1 MATASD
7 GLVDVSTLVG
17 FFEAS
22 EDATNHAREE
32 AQRDRDYVDNIQLT
46 AEELEAYRKRRQ
58 PPIIVNRIKRKV
70 DFLKG
75 YEQAQRVQPRVL
87 PRTPAHEE
95 DAEGC
100 EQALRYVAD
109 AQRFSHKRSRVWDNI
124 LVEGMGGYRIG
135 VKQNAKGEIDVE
147 VDVIP
152 WDRMFYDP
160 HSSAPDFSDA
170 GYLGVVKWMDLDE
183 AIAQYPE
190 GQEALEW
197 TLDNLHTSDTY
208 DDKPKFTVWADKK
221 RKRVRICQIWVKK
234 LNEWHYA
241 EFTKG
246 GILKAGRS
254 PYQTDGG
261 ESDCELVFGSAYVN
275 RDNERYGLVREMIGP
290 QDEINKRRSK
300 ALHLLNTNQVVAEE
314 GAVRDVEK
322 ARREMARPDGW
333 VTISPGYTDKVKI
346 ETRLDLATGHLQLLQ
361 EAKNEIDLMAGN
373 IGLQG
378 GQTQTKEA
386 ASGKAIMAS
395 QQSAMMEVAPLMD
408 ALRDMDLRVFRAVW
422 NRVRQFWKEQKW
434 IRVTDDEKNVKW
446 LGLNVDPL
454 EVQMLA
460 MNNPQQAQKIAGT
473 VGSVAEMDV
482 DINIEEAPDGISSQM
497 EQFQSLVQLKQFD
510 ANGEIPMKAL
520 ISAMPNLRNKEQI
533 LQQMEA
539 GQQPSNPQQAMLQQ
553 TQMQME
559 LQNAQFKIEEQAARA
574 EKTAAEA
581 QKVKV
586 ETALL
591 PQKMMADIY
600 APIHAQQA
608 QTHDN
613 ERQRQHEYE
622 MGERS
627 HANEAEG
634 SERDRMHDM
643 ANRER
648 DRQTQFEQSERDKE
662 FARENSQ
669 RDQEHDARM
678 AQQQAQMRQPAR

>member
-1 MATASD
+1 MATAALEVND
-7 GLVDVSTLVG
+7 LVSM
-17 FFEAS
+17 FEAS
-22 EDATNHAREE
+22 EDASYDARLES
-32 AQRDRDYVDNIQLT
+32 QRDRDYVDNIQLT
-46 AEELEAYRKRRQ
+46 AEEIAAYKKRRQ
-58 PPIIVNRIKRKV
+58 PPIVVNRIKRKV

-87 PRTPAHEE
+87 PRTPAHEQ

-100 EQALRYVAD
+100 EQALRYVSD
-109 AQRFSHKRSRVWDNI
+109 SQRFDHKRSRVWDNL
-124 LVEGMGGYRIG
+124 LVEGMAGYRVAI
-135 VKQNAKGEIDVE
+135 KQNRKGE
-147 VDVIP
+147 VDVVLDVVP
-152 WDRMFYDP
+152 WDRMFFDP

-170 GYLGVVKWMDLDE
+170 GYLGVVKWMDYDE
-183 AIAQYPE
+183 AVAQYPD
-190 GQEALEW
+190 GVEALES
-197 TLDNLHTSDTY
+197 TLASVSNSDTF
-208 DDKPKFTVWADKK
+208 DDKPKYSLWADKK

-234 LNEWHYA
+234 HDEWQFA

-254 PYQTDGG
+254 PYQTDSG

-275 RDNERYGLVREMIGP
+275 RENDRYGLVREMIGP

-346 ETRLDLATGHLQLLQ
+346 ETRLDLATGHLQMLQ

-378 GQTQTKEA
+378 GHTQSKDA
-386 ASGKAIMAS
+386 ASGKAILAS

-422 NRVRQFWKEQKW
+422 NRIRQFWREQKW
-434 IRVTDDEKNVKW
+434 VRVTDDEKNIKW
-446 LGLNVDPL
+446 VGLNVDPMQ
-454 EVQMLA
+454 VQMLA
-460 MNNPQQAQKIAGT
+460 MNNPEAAQKVA
-473 VGSVAEMDV
+473 GSVANLAEMDC
-482 DINIEEAPDGISSQM
+482 DIIIDDAPDGITSQM
-497 EQFQSLVQLKQFD
+497 EQFQALVSLKQFD

-520 ISAMPNLRNKEQI
+520 IAAMPNLHNKEQVMA
-533 LQQMEA
+533 QMEA
-539 GQQPSNPQQAMLQQ
+539 GKQPEDPQQAMLQQ
-553 TQMQME
+553 TQIQME
-559 LQNAQFKIEEQAARA
+559 MQNAQFKIQEQAAKA

-600 APIHAQQA
+600 APIHAQQT
-608 QTHDN
+608 QTDDN
-613 ERQRQHEYE
+613 ERQRQHEAG
-622 MGERS
+622 M
-627 HANEAEG
+627 
-634 SERDRMHDM
+634 SERQRQHEDYSG
-643 ANRER
+643 ER
-648 DRQTQFEQSERDKE
+648 DRQAQFEQSERDKE
-662 FARENSQ
+662 FARENSA

>member
-1 MATASD
+1 M
-7 GLVDVSTLVG
+7 
-17 FFEAS
+17 FEAS
-22 EDATNHAREE
+22 EDASYDARLES
-32 AQRDRDYVDNIQLT
+32 QRDRDYVDNIQLT
-46 AEELEAYRKRRQ
+46 AEEIAAYKKRRQ
-58 PPIIVNRIKRKV
+58 PPIVVNRIKRKV

-87 PRTPAHEE
+87 PRTPAHEQ

-100 EQALRYVAD
+100 EQALRYVSD
-109 AQRFSHKRSRVWDNI
+109 SQRFDHKRSRVWDNL
-124 LVEGMGGYRIG
+124 LVEGMAGYRVAI
-135 VKQNAKGEIDVE
+135 KQNRKGE
-147 VDVIP
+147 VDVVLDVVP
-152 WDRMFYDP
+152 WDRMFFDP

-170 GYLGVVKWMDLDE
+170 GYLGVVKWMDYDE
-183 AIAQYPE
+183 AVAQYPD
-190 GQEALEW
+190 GVEALES
-197 TLDNLHTSDTY
+197 TLASVSNSDTF
-208 DDKPKFTVWADKK
+208 DDKPKYSLWADKK

-234 LNEWHYA
+234 HDEWQFA

-254 PYQTDGG
+254 PYQTDSG

-275 RDNERYGLVREMIGP
+275 RENDRYGLVREMIGP

-346 ETRLDLATGHLQLLQ
+346 ETRLDLATGHLQMLQ

-378 GQTQTKEA
+378 GHTQSKDA
-386 ASGKAIMAS
+386 ASGKAILAS

-422 NRVRQFWKEQKW
+422 NRIRQFWREQKW
-434 IRVTDDEKNVKW
+434 VRVTDDEKNIKW
-446 LGLNVDPL
+446 VGLNVDPMQ
-454 EVQMLA
+454 VQMLA
-460 MNNPQQAQKIAGT
+460 MNNPEAAQKVA
-473 VGSVAEMDV
+473 GSVANLAEMDC
-482 DINIEEAPDGISSQM
+482 DIIIDDAPDGITSQM
-497 EQFQSLVQLKQFD
+497 EQFQALVSLKQFD

-520 ISAMPNLRNKEQI
+520 IAAMPNLHNKEQVMA
-533 LQQMEA
+533 QMEA
-539 GQQPSNPQQAMLQQ
+539 GKRPEDPQQAMLQQ
-553 TQMQME
+553 TQIQME
-559 LQNAQFKIEEQAARA
+559 MQNAQFKIQEQAARA

-600 APIHAQQA
+600 APIHAQQT
-608 QTHDN
+608 QTDDN
-613 ERQRQHEYE
+613 ERQRQHEAG
-622 MGERS
+622 M
-627 HANEAEG
+627 
-634 SERDRMHDM
+634 SERQRQHEDYSG
-643 ANRER
+643 ER
-648 DRQTQFEQSERDKE
+648 DRQAQFEQSERDKE
-662 FARENSQ
+662 FARENSA

>member
-1 MATASD
+1 MATAALEVND
-7 GLVDVSTLVG
+7 LVSM
-17 FFEAS
+17 FEAS
-22 EDATNHAREE
+22 EDASYDARLES
-32 AQRDRDYVDNIQLT
+32 QRDRDYVDNIQLT
-46 AEELEAYRKRRQ
+46 AEEIAAYKKRRQ
-58 PPIIVNRIKRKV
+58 PPIVVNRIKRKV

-87 PRTPAHEE
+87 PRTPAHEQ

-100 EQALRYVAD
+100 EQALRYVSD
-109 AQRFSHKRSRVWDNI
+109 NQRFDHKRSRVWDNL
-124 LVEGMGGYRIG
+124 LVEGMAGYRVAI
-135 VKQNAKGEIDVE
+135 KQNRKGE
-147 VDVIP
+147 VDVVLDVVP
-152 WDRMFYDP
+152 WDRMFFDP

-170 GYLGVVKWMDLDE
+170 GYLGVVKWMDYDE
-183 AIAQYPE
+183 AVAQYPD
-190 GQEALEW
+190 GVEALES
-197 TLDNLHTSDTY
+197 TLASVSNSDTF
-208 DDKPKFTVWADKK
+208 DDKPKYSLWADKK

-234 LNEWHYA
+234 HDEWQFA

-254 PYQTDGG
+254 PYQTDSG

-275 RDNERYGLVREMIGP
+275 RENDRYGLVREMIGP

-346 ETRLDLATGHLQLLQ
+346 ETRLDLATGHLQMLQ

-378 GQTQTKEA
+378 GHTQSKDA
-386 ASGKAIMAS
+386 ASGKAILAS

-408 ALRDMDLRVFRAVW
+408 ALRDLDLRVFRAVW
-422 NRVRQFWKEQKW
+422 NRIRQFWREQKW
-434 IRVTDDEKNVKW
+434 VRVTDDEKNIKW
-446 LGLNVDPL
+446 VGLNVDPMQ
-454 EVQMLA
+454 VQMLA
-460 MNNPQQAQKIAGT
+460 INNPEAAQKVA
-473 VGSVAEMDV
+473 GSVANLAEMDC
-482 DINIEEAPDGISSQM
+482 DIIIDDAPDGITSQM
-497 EQFQSLVQLKQFD
+497 EQFQALVSLKQFD

-520 ISAMPNLRNKEQI
+520 IAAMPNLHNKEQVMA
-533 LQQMEA
+533 QMEA
-539 GQQPSNPQQAMLQQ
+539 GKQPEDPQQAMLQQ
-553 TQMQME
+553 TQIQME
-559 LQNAQFKIEEQAARA
+559 MQNAQFKIQEQAAKA

-600 APIHAQQA
+600 APIHAQQT
-608 QTHDN
+608 QTDDN
-613 ERQRQHEYE
+613 ERQRQHEAG
-622 MGERS
+622 M
-627 HANEAEG
+627 
-634 SERDRMHDM
+634 SERQRQHEDYSG
-643 ANRER
+643 ER
-648 DRQTQFEQSERDKE
+648 DRQSQFEQSERDKE
-662 FARENSQ
+662 FARENSA

>member
-1 MATASD
+1 M
-7 GLVDVSTLVG
+7 
-17 FFEAS
+17 FEAS
-22 EDATNHAREE
+22 EDASYDARLES
-32 AQRDRDYVDNIQLT
+32 QRDRDYVDNIQLT
-46 AEELEAYRKRRQ
+46 AEEIAAYKKRRQ
-58 PPIIVNRIKRKV
+58 PPIVVNRIKRKV

-87 PRTPAHEE
+87 PRTPAHEQ

-100 EQALRYVAD
+100 EQALRYVSD
-109 AQRFSHKRSRVWDNI
+109 NQRFDHKRSRVWDNL
-124 LVEGMGGYRIG
+124 LVEGMAGYRVAI
-135 VKQNAKGEIDVE
+135 KQNRKGE
-147 VDVIP
+147 VDVVLDVVP
-152 WDRMFYDP
+152 WDRMFFDP

-170 GYLGVVKWMDLDE
+170 GYLGVVKWMDYDE
-183 AIAQYPE
+183 AVAQYPD
-190 GQEALEW
+190 GVEALES
-197 TLDNLHTSDTY
+197 TLASVSNSDTF
-208 DDKPKFTVWADKK
+208 DDKPKYSLWADKK

-234 LNEWHYA
+234 HDEWQFA

-254 PYQTDGG
+254 PYQTDSG

-275 RDNERYGLVREMIGP
+275 RENDRYGLVREMIGP

-346 ETRLDLATGHLQLLQ
+346 ETRLDLATGHLQMLQ

-378 GQTQTKEA
+378 GHTQSKDA
-386 ASGKAIMAS
+386 ASGKAILAS

-422 NRVRQFWKEQKW
+422 NRIRQFWREQKW
-434 IRVTDDEKNVKW
+434 VRVTDDEKNIKW
-446 LGLNVDPL
+446 VGLNVDPMQ
-454 EVQMLA
+454 VQMLA
-460 MNNPQQAQKIAGT
+460 INNPEAAQKVA
-473 VGSVAEMDV
+473 GSVANLAEMDC
-482 DINIEEAPDGISSQM
+482 DIIIDDAPDGITSQM
-497 EQFQSLVQLKQFD
+497 EQFQALVSLKQFD

-520 ISAMPNLRNKEQI
+520 IAAMPNLHNKEQVMA
-533 LQQMEA
+533 QMEA
-539 GQQPSNPQQAMLQQ
+539 GKQPEDPQQAMLQQ
-553 TQMQME
+553 TQIQME
-559 LQNAQFKIEEQAARA
+559 MQNAQFKIQEQAAKA

-600 APIHAQQA
+600 APIHAQQT
-608 QTHDN
+608 QTDDN
-613 ERQRQHEYE
+613 ERQRQHEAG
-622 MGERS
+622 M
-627 HANEAEG
+627 
-634 SERDRMHDM
+634 SERQRQHEDYSG
-643 ANRER
+643 ER
-648 DRQTQFEQSERDKE
+648 DRQSQFEQSERDKE
-662 FARENSQ
+662 FARENSA

>member
-1 MATASD
+1 MATAALEVND
-7 GLVDVSTLVG
+7 LVSM
-17 FFEAS
+17 FEAS
-22 EDATNHAREE
+22 EDASYDARLES
-32 AQRDRDYVDNIQLT
+32 QRDRDYVDNIQLT
-46 AEELEAYRKRRQ
+46 AEEIAAYKKRRQ
-58 PPIIVNRIKRKV
+58 PPIVVNRIKRKV

-87 PRTPAHEE
+87 PRTPAHEQ

-100 EQALRYVAD
+100 EQALRYVSD
-109 AQRFSHKRSRVWDNI
+109 SQRFDHKRSRVWDNL
-124 LVEGMGGYRIG
+124 LVEGMAGYRVAI
-135 VKQNAKGEIDVE
+135 KQNRKGE
-147 VDVIP
+147 VDVVLDVVP
-152 WDRMFYDP
+152 WDRMFFDP

-170 GYLGVVKWMDLDE
+170 GYLGVVKWMDYDE
-183 AIAQYPE
+183 AVAQYPD
-190 GQEALEW
+190 GVEALES
-197 TLDNLHTSDTY
+197 TLASVSNSDTF
-208 DDKPKFTVWADKK
+208 DDKPKYSLWADKK

-234 LNEWHYA
+234 HDEWQFA

-254 PYQTDGG
+254 PYQTDSG

-275 RDNERYGLVREMIGP
+275 RENDRYGLVREMIGP

-346 ETRLDLATGHLQLLQ
+346 ETRLDLATGHLQMLQ

-378 GQTQTKEA
+378 GHTQSKDA
-386 ASGKAIMAS
+386 ASGKAILAS

-422 NRVRQFWKEQKW
+422 NRIRQFWREQKW
-434 IRVTDDEKNVKW
+434 VRVTDDEKNIKW
-446 LGLNVDPL
+446 VGLNVDPMQ
-454 EVQMLA
+454 VQMLA
-460 MNNPQQAQKIAGT
+460 MNNPEAAQKVA
-473 VGSVAEMDV
+473 GSVANLAEMDC
-482 DINIEEAPDGISSQM
+482 DIIIDDAPDGITSQM
-497 EQFQSLVQLKQFD
+497 EQFQALVSLKQFD

-520 ISAMPNLRNKEQI
+520 IAAMPNLHNKEQVMA
-533 LQQMEA
+533 QMEA
-539 GQQPSNPQQAMLQQ
+539 GKRPEDPQQAMLQQ
-553 TQMQME
+553 TQIQME
-559 LQNAQFKIEEQAARA
+559 MQNAQFKIQEQAARA

-600 APIHAQQA
+600 APIHAQQT
-608 QTHDN
+608 QTDDN
-613 ERQRQHEYE
+613 ERQRQHEAG
-622 MGERS
+622 M
-627 HANEAEG
+627 
-634 SERDRMHDM
+634 SERQRQHEDYSG
-643 ANRER
+643 ER
-648 DRQTQFEQSERDKE
+648 DRQAQFEQSERDKE
-662 FARENSQ
+662 FARENSA

>member
-1 MATASD
+1 MATAALEVND
-7 GLVDVSTLVG
+7 LVSM
-17 FFEAS
+17 FEAS
-22 EDATNHAREE
+22 EDASYDARLES
-32 AQRDRDYVDNIQLT
+32 QRDRDYVDNIQLT
-46 AEELEAYRKRRQ
+46 AEEIAAYKKRRQ
-58 PPIIVNRIKRKV
+58 PPIVVNRIKRKV

-87 PRTPAHEE
+87 PRTPAHEQ

-100 EQALRYVAD
+100 EQALRYVSD
-109 AQRFSHKRSRVWDNI
+109 NQRFDHKRSRVWDNL
-124 LVEGMGGYRIG
+124 LVEGMAGYRVAI
-135 VKQNAKGEIDVE
+135 KQNRKGE
-147 VDVIP
+147 VDVVLDVVP
-152 WDRMFYDP
+152 WDRMFFDP

-170 GYLGVVKWMDLDE
+170 GYLGVVKWMDYDE
-183 AIAQYPE
+183 AVAQYPD
-190 GQEALEW
+190 GVEALES
-197 TLDNLHTSDTY
+197 TLASVSNSDTF
-208 DDKPKFTVWADKK
+208 DDKPKYSLWADKK

-234 LNEWHYA
+234 HDEWQFA

-254 PYQTDGG
+254 PYQTDSG

-275 RDNERYGLVREMIGP
+275 RENDRYGLVREMIGP

-346 ETRLDLATGHLQLLQ
+346 ETRLDLATGHLQMLQ

-378 GQTQTKEA
+378 GHTQSKDA
-386 ASGKAIMAS
+386 ASGKAILAS

-422 NRVRQFWKEQKW
+422 NRIRQFWREQKW
-434 IRVTDDEKNVKW
+434 VRVTDDEKNIKW
-446 LGLNVDPL
+446 VGLNVDPMQ
-454 EVQMLA
+454 VQMLA
-460 MNNPQQAQKIAGT
+460 INNPEAAQKVA
-473 VGSVAEMDV
+473 GSVANLAEMDC
-482 DINIEEAPDGISSQM
+482 DIIIDDAPDGITSQM
-497 EQFQSLVQLKQFD
+497 EQFQALVSLKQFD

-520 ISAMPNLRNKEQI
+520 IAAMPNLHNKEQVMA
-533 LQQMEA
+533 QMEA
-539 GQQPSNPQQAMLQQ
+539 GKQPEDPQQAMLQQ
-553 TQMQME
+553 TQIQME
-559 LQNAQFKIEEQAARA
+559 MQNAQFKIQEQAAKA

-600 APIHAQQA
+600 APIHAQQT
-608 QTHDN
+608 QTDDN
-613 ERQRQHEYE
+613 ERQRQHEAG
-622 MGERS
+622 M
-627 HANEAEG
+627 
-634 SERDRMHDM
+634 SERQRQHEDYSG
-643 ANRER
+643 ER
-648 DRQTQFEQSERDKE
+648 DRQSQFEQSERDKE
-662 FARENSQ
+662 FARENSA

>member
-1 MATASD
+1 MVTAALEVND
-7 GLVDVSTLVG
+7 LVSM
-17 FFEAS
+17 FEAS
-22 EDATNHAREE
+22 EDASYDARLES
-32 AQRDRDYVDNIQLT
+32 QRDRDYVDNIQLT
-46 AEELEAYRKRRQ
+46 AEEIAAYKKRRQ
-58 PPIIVNRIKRKV
+58 PPIVVNRIKRKV

-87 PRTPAHEE
+87 PRTPAHEQ

-100 EQALRYVAD
+100 EQALRYVSD
-109 AQRFSHKRSRVWDNI
+109 NQRFDHKRSRVWDNL
-124 LVEGMGGYRIG
+124 LVEGMAGYRVAI
-135 VKQNAKGEIDVE
+135 KQNRKGE
-147 VDVIP
+147 VDVVLDVVP
-152 WDRMFYDP
+152 WDRMFFDP

-170 GYLGVVKWMDLDE
+170 GYLGVVKWMDYDE
-183 AIAQYPE
+183 AVAQYPD
-190 GQEALEW
+190 GVEALES
-197 TLDNLHTSDTY
+197 TLASVSNSDTF
-208 DDKPKFTVWADKK
+208 DDKPKYSLWADKK

-234 LNEWHYA
+234 HDEWQFA

-254 PYQTDGG
+254 PYQTDSG

-275 RDNERYGLVREMIGP
+275 RENDRYGLVREMIGP

-346 ETRLDLATGHLQLLQ
+346 ETRLDLATGHLQMLQ

-378 GQTQTKEA
+378 GHTQSKDA
-386 ASGKAIMAS
+386 ASGKAILAS

-408 ALRDMDLRVFRAVW
+408 ALRDLDLRVFRAVW
-422 NRVRQFWKEQKW
+422 NRIRQFWREQKW
-434 IRVTDDEKNVKW
+434 VRVTDDEKNIKW
-446 LGLNVDPL
+446 VGLNVDPMQ
-454 EVQMLA
+454 VQMLA
-460 MNNPQQAQKIAGT
+460 INNPEAAQKVA
-473 VGSVAEMDV
+473 GSVANLAEMDC
-482 DINIEEAPDGISSQM
+482 DIIIDDAPDGITSQM
-497 EQFQSLVQLKQFD
+497 EQFQALVSLKQFD

-520 ISAMPNLRNKEQI
+520 IAAMQNLHNKEQVMA
-533 LQQMEA
+533 QMEA
-539 GQQPSNPQQAMLQQ
+539 GKQPEDPQQAMLQQ
-553 TQMQME
+553 TQIQME
-559 LQNAQFKIEEQAARA
+559 MQNAQFKIQEQAAKA

-600 APIHAQQA
+600 APIHAQQT
-608 QTHDN
+608 QTDDN
-613 ERQRQHEYE
+613 ERQRQHEAG
-622 MGERS
+622 M
-627 HANEAEG
+627 
-634 SERDRMHDM
+634 SERQRQHEDYSG
-643 ANRER
+643 ER
-648 DRQTQFEQSERDKE
+648 DRQSQFEQSERDKE
-662 FARENSQ
+662 FARENSA